1 MGQTR
6 ETGEELGAGEPAEGQ
21 AARSVVAEPDA
32 PRPPED
38 TTQVDMRSPSEALLA
53 AGVDAVA
60 PGTRVGRY
68 MIVEV
73 VGSGGVGMVYAAYDP
88 SLDRKVALKQLR
100 RSKLI
105 GQTEAVN
112 QRRGRL
118 RREAQAL
125 ARLSHP
131 NVVPVYEVATFDE
144 QIYVVMEFVEGLTLS
159 KWLKHQP
166 RPWSEVVG
174 MYVQAGRG
182 LAAAHAADIVHRDF
196 KPENVRVG
204 TDGRVRVLDFGLA
217 SPLRGA
223 EDAERVRARLQEIS
237 EQSDRPLDEDSW
249 NDSGDTSGEFG
260 SDPGLVTR
268 EGQVMGTPA
277 YMAPEQ
283 ASGGHVD
290 ARSDQFSFCVAL
302 YEAIY
307 GTRPF
312 RGRFD
317 NPRRFRDLSRARALP
332 GNRPDDM
339 PAEIE
344 RVLIRGLSLVP
355 DRRFESM
362 DALLAELTEVAT
374 GPRRLWWVP
383 MLIML
388 LAIVSVV
395 AFYERRAKPKAVC
408 DDGLGMLEG
417 VWDAAARERLDA
429 AVVRST
435 QPYASATWDSVASRF
450 DDWVQQ
456 WSRARQRACEAT
468 HLQGDQ
474 SLALLERRIAC
485 LDLQLVR
492 VESMVAVL
500 RRLEDRPD
508 ELLERLTPLELPSV
522 ESCAA
527 ANVLERLPLEPKQ
540 ADVADQATSIRQ
552 ALAGV
557 EGLTDAGEYAQAIE
571 QGEQVLAL
579 ARALDFDPVTAEALL
594 ALGLAVDRQRAQ
606 EHRGEQLLREAA
618 WTGQRSG
625 HDSVVIRAAAAL
637 AETLG
642 ADQAKLEHANT
653 WASLARATFVKHGE
667 DPGIEAEV
675 RGHLGKLAMAAGDYD
690 VALVEYRRGLELARQ
705 RDGERSPAHITA
717 LYSIGNAQHELGRYT
732 EAAESLGR
740 ARELAAASLGAK
752 HPIVPAILDALG
764 NVESSQSHFDRAL
777 ELHHGALQINE
788 EIYGSD
794 HRRVAK
800 NLNNLAIIYDETGRY
815 QESLETLERAREIL
829 VAQLGADH
837 PDVAFVDVN
846 IGSALQNLG
855 RNEQALAGY
864 EVALAVLETSLGANH
879 MAVGVTLQNLAS
891 VRSALGDDVGALT
904 DFDRA
909 QAVLERA
916 FSEDHPTIAAVE
928 VGRARSLRALNRY
941 DEALAADQRAL
952 GMREQIF
959 GIDHTELLE
968 PLAGLCETQLALGDP
983 QRARELGERALQVA
997 GEANTPHEL
1006 AQAWMA
1012 MAKVLIA
1019 GEPRD
1024 RARAEQLA
1032 RHALVELGKT
1042 KAGRKGQARVRQWLV
1057 TNGFVV
1063 L

>member
-1 MGQTR
+1 MGETGQTAR
-6 ETGEELGAGEPAEGQ
+6 AGEQPETSSS
-21 AARSVVAEPDA
+21 RSIEVEPDA

-38 TTQVDMRSPSEALLA
+38 MTQVDMRSPSEALVA
-53 AGVDAVA
+53 AGVDAA
-60 PGTRVGRY
+60 SPGTRIGRY

-88 SLDRKVALKQLR
+88 ALDRKVALKQLR
-100 RSKLI
+100 RSKTI

-131 NVVPVYEVATFDE
+131 NVVPVYEVATFDD

-159 KWLKHQP
+159 GWLAAEP
-166 RPWSEVVG
+166 RTWSEVVG

-196 KPENVRVG
+196 KPDNVRVG

-217 SPLRGA
+217 SPLREA
-223 EDAERVRARLQEIS
+223 EDAEGVRARLQELVDQS
-237 EQSDRPLDEDSW
+237 ERSLDEDSW
-249 NDSGDTSGEFG
+249 TDSAEGSGDGGSG
-260 SDPGLVTR
+260 SGLVTR

-277 YMAPEQ
+277 YMPPEQ

-317 NPRRFRDLSRARALP
+317 NPRRFRDLSRARTLP
-332 GNRPDDM
+332 GNRPEDL
-339 PAEIE
+339 PVEIE

-362 DALLAELTEVAT
+362 DALLAELTGVAT

-395 AFYERRAKPKAVC
+395 AFYERRAGPKPVC
-408 DDGLGMLEG
+408 DDGMGMLEG
-417 VWDAAARERLDA
+417 VWDEAANERLGA
-429 AVVRST
+429 AVVRSNK
-435 QPYASATWDSVASRF
+435 PYARATWDSVAARF

-527 ANVLERLPLEPKQ
+527 ANVLERSPLEPNQ
-540 ADVADQATSIRQ
+540 AEIAAQASSIRE

-557 EGLTDAGEYAQAIE
+557 EGLTNAGEYAQAIA
-571 QGEQVLAL
+571 QAEQVLAQ

-606 EHRGEQLLREAA
+606 EQRGEDLLREAA
-618 WTGQRSG
+618 WTAQRSG
-625 HDSVVIRAAAAL
+625 HDSVLIRAAAAL
-637 AETLG
+637 ADTLG
-642 ADQAKLEHANT
+642 SDQAKLELANT
-653 WASLARATFVKHGE
+653 WGSLARATFVKHGE

-675 RGHLGKLAMAAGDYD
+675 REHLGKLAMAAGDYD
-690 VALVEYRRGLELARQ
+690 LALAEYMRGLELARH
-705 RDGERSPAHITA
+705 RDGEHSPAHIAA
-717 LYSIGNAQHELGRYT
+717 LLSIGNAQHELGRYV
-732 EAAESLGR
+732 EAAATLGR
-740 ARELAAASLGAK
+740 ARELAATSLGAK
-752 HPIVPAILDALG
+752 HPSVPAILDALG

-777 ELHHGALQINE
+777 ELHREALRINE
-788 EIYGSD
+788 EIYGAD

-815 QESLETLERAREIL
+815 AESLETLERARGIL
-829 VAQLGADH
+829 VTQLGAAH

-855 RNEQALAGY
+855 RNEEALAGY
-864 EVALAVLETSLGANH
+864 ESARVVLESSLGGDH

-891 VRSALGDDVGALT
+891 VRAALGDDVGALA

-928 VGRARSLRALNRY
+928 VGRARSLRSLNRY
-941 DEALAADQRAL
+941 DEALAGDQRAL
-952 GMREQIF
+952 AMREKIF
-959 GIDHTELLE
+959 GPEHTELVE
-968 PLAGLCETQLALGDP
+968 PLTGLCETQLALGDP
-983 QRARELGERALQVA
+983 AQARETGERALTIA
-997 GEANTPHEL
+997 GEANTANEL
-1006 AQAWMA
+1006 AQARMA
-1012 MAKVLIA
+1012 MAKVLML
-1019 GEPRD
+1019 GGRQD
-1024 RARAEQLA
+1024 RVRAEALARAALA
-1032 RHALVELGKT
+1032 ELK
-1042 KAGRKGQARVRQWLV
+1042 KGRVGTRAQARVEAWLV
-1057 TNGFVV
+1057 ANGFAM